1 VSDIQIEIINAGA
14 QTIEVANAT
23 GVGVTVT
30 DGAVIELEFTAGPTG
45 PRGDI
50 GATGPRGV
58 QGDIGAV
65 GPTGAASS
73 VAGPTGATGAA
84 GQSITGPA
92 GPAGERGATGSAGA
106 AGSVG
111 ATGATGARGSDG
123 AAGQGVTGPTGAR
136 GSAGADGA
144 QGATGPRGNDGA
156 VGPTGISGAASTVT
170 GPTGSTGAASTVTG
184 PTGATGNAGA
194 ASTVTGPT
202 GATGAQGAAS
212 TVTGPTGAAG
222 IQGATG
228 AQGQAGPTG
237 AGATEIYEYAT
248 IASFPATGSAAQLV
262 VATDSGRVYRW
273 AGASW
278 VEVGPGGSADSAL
291 RLLLVP
297 AAPTSVTATSGNAQ
311 ATVSWTAPAA
321 LSTLPVTD
329 YTVQY
334 SSNSGSSWT
343 NFSDGTSTSTSA
355 TVTGLTNG
363 TAYTFR
369 VAATNAVGTG
379 SYSTASSAVTPA
391 SAAAI
396 TYAAKYEMAGRAAA
410 TYAVSGSSTVTASL
424 TGGDDFTDS
433 RLWLLVGTSGT
444 LTYTVTAS
452 SNASDGGRLW
462 RTSSSPSQHTIAGN
476 AASSISGLTAVSG
489 VVTGT
494 QTSTG
499 SVAVT
504 AGTYLVL
511 RWFKDEFGPA
521 NNDRITATLSIA

>member
-1 VSDIQIEIINAGA
+1 M
-14 QTIEVANAT
+14 
-23 GVGVTVT
+23 
-30 DGAVIELEFTAGPTG
+30 
-45 PRGDI
+45 
-50 GATGPRGV
+50 
-58 QGDIGAV
+58 
-65 GPTGAASS
+65 
-73 VAGPTGATGAA
+73 
-84 GQSITGPA
+84 
-92 GPAGERGATGSAGA
+92 
-106 AGSVG
+106 
-111 ATGATGARGSDG
+111 
-123 AAGQGVTGPTGAR
+123 
-136 GSAGADGA
+136 
-144 QGATGPRGNDGA
+144 
-156 VGPTGISGAASTVT
+156 
-170 GPTGSTGAASTVTG
+170 
-184 PTGATGNAGA
+184 
-194 ASTVTGPT
+194 TGPT

-228 AQGQAGPTG
+228 PQGQAGPTG
-237 AGATEIYEYAT
+237 AGAAEIYEYAT
-248 IASFPATGSAAQLV
+248 IANFPATGSAAQLV

-273 AGASW
+273 AGSSY
-278 VEVGPGGSADSAL
+278 VEVGSGGSADSSL

-369 VAATNAVGTG
+369 VAASNAVGTG

-396 TYAAKYEMAGRAAA
+396 TYAAKYDIAGRPSA
-410 TYAVSGSSTVTASL
+410 TYAVSGSSTITASL
-424 TGGDDFTDS
+424 TGGGDFTDS
-433 RLWLLVGTSGT
+433 RLWLLIGTSGT

-452 SNASDGGRLW
+452 SNAGYDGGRLW
-462 RTSSSPSQHTIAGN
+462 RTSSSPSQHTV
-476 AASSISGLTAVSG
+476 ASSYGIAISGLTSVSSA
-489 VVTGT
+489 VTGT

-499 SVAVT
+499 TVAVT

-511 RWFKDEFGPA
+511 TWMKDEYGSA
-521 NNDRITATLSIA
+521 NNDKITATLSIA